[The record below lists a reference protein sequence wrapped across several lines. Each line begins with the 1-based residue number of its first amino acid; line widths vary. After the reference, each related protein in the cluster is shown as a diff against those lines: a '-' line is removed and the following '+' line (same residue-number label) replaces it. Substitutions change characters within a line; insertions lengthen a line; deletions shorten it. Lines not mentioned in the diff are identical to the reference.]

1 MQWTFHPNGG
11 KDGPKTC
18 DVLCS
23 GIWVSKS
30 GLEEDKQFCMLIVVE
45 KVTDGKSRDKEDVAT
60 IRRTEMLR
68 HFPIVARQFSHDG
81 TLMDQNPE
89 ALAAFGAPLHA
100 LPAESSVQLGGKQNE
115 LVPKSGINIDM
126 KGLRDGADNS
136 QQQQDESPASTPSAT
151 NKNNGGLPLPSS
163 AKRIGQ
169 EAGVDFSSSSDDE
182 CDFLAQ
188 FADLDEGKQ
197 VLQEV
202 REGHDYSTETQQ
214 LTTEGPKW
222 FTVNVRSIKDPVT
235 SELAI
240 IYSGRDITKVMEA
253 AKEEAKKLNKKR
265 DEFCKL
271 TSSLL
276 SF

>member
-1 MQWTFHPNGG
+1 
-11 KDGPKTC
+11 
-18 DVLCS
+18 
-23 GIWVSKS
+23 
-30 GLEEDKQFCMLIVVE
+30 
-45 KVTDGKSRDKEDVAT
+45 
-60 IRRTEMLR
+60 
-68 HFPIVARQFSHDG
+68 
-81 TLMDQNPE
+81 MDQNPE

-100 LPAESSVQLGGKQNE
+100 VPAESSVKLGKKPSE
-115 LVPKSGINIDM
+115 SEPKSGTNNDM
-126 KGLRDGADNS
+126 KGLGDGVTNS
-136 QQQQDESPASTPSAT
+136 QQQQEKSPASTPSAT
-151 NKNNGGLPLPSS
+151 NKNNGELPSPSS

-169 EAGVDFSSSSDDE
+169 EAGVDYSCSSDDE

-188 FADLDEGKQ
+188 FVDLDEGKQ

-235 SELAI
+235 SEPAI

-253 AKEEAKKLNKKR
+253 AKEEAEKLNMKR
-265 DEFCKL
+265 DEFCKW

-276 SF
+276 SY